1 MLASSRHLKVDPL
14 SNNSVLQANHVSV
27 LIQDKTILDRVS
39 LSACAGE
46 VVGILGPNGAGKTTL
61 LKVLSGQRQCKG
73 EVTWQG
79 RAITD
84 FSIQSLAQ
92 QIAVVNQ
99 VNDVVFS
106 VTLEQVVRMGLLPHK
121 SLLSRQ
127 TQQDNLR
134 IAQAIQAVGLADR
147 KKQDFSSLSGGEQQ
161 RALIARALVQG
172 SPLLILDEPVNHLDV
187 YYQHQI
193 LQLLHDLASQL
204 GITVVMSL
212 HDMNLASQYC
222 DKLALLNDGKL
233 ATVGEP
239 SDVLTAQRLSEVFG
253 IPCQVELKQGKP
265 SVTLVPKRQAVLD
278 LTGWSR

>member
-61 LKVLSGQRQCKG
+61 LKVLSGQRQCEG

-161 RALIARALVQG
+161 RTLIARALVQG

>member
-61 LKVLSGQRQCKG
+61 LKVLSGQRQCEG

-106 VTLEQVVRMGLLPHK
+106 VTLEQVVRMGLLPQK

-161 RALIARALVQG
+161 RTLIARALVQG

-239 SDVLTAQRLSEVFG
+239 SDVLTAQHLSEVFG

>member
-61 LKVLSGQRQCKG
+61 LKVLSGQRQCEG

-161 RALIARALVQG
+161 RTLIARALVQG

-239 SDVLTAQRLSEVFG
+239 SDVLTAQHLSEVFG